1 MDKQELCKHQIVY
14 FGVININVNKK
25 TMGSIDVWR
34 CSSCKTKFCEE
45 KQLGVE
51 SISEKVGMPHV
62 QYDEKWAIL
71 ICKVSNIHKWKLI
84 KLKNNIMIKHECVN
98 DEMITLSIINYDVND
113 QNHYFVMVDD
123 NINKAIEI

>member
-25 TMGSIDVWR
+25 TIGSIDVWR

-51 SISEKVGMPHV
+51 SISEKVGMPHI

-98 DEMITLSIINYDVND
+98 DEMITLSIINYGVND
-113 QNHYFVMVDD
+113 QNHYFVIVDD

>member
-25 TMGSIDVWR
+25 TIGSIDVWR
-34 CSSCKTKFCEE
+34 CSSCKTKFCED

-51 SISEKVGMPHV
+51 SISEKVGMPHI